1 MYLPKLELIG
11 SIRSA
16 GPDPGPCLSPRAWW
30 LALALA
36 SVALVVPLALTPM
49 PPLLDYPNHLARMVV
64 LERGAAD
71 PVLSAMYVADWHI
84 LPNIAIDMLMPP
96 LLHVLPLHVVGRL
109 FIALALLLPFAG
121 TVVLHRTL
129 FGRRSLWPFAA
140 VLVVY
145 NQILFLGFLNYL
157 IGLGLALFGTA
168 LWVRMAPLPATRL
181 VVAAILA
188 VALFFCHLIALAMYG
203 LLLFAVEMGAWWDR
217 PASQHR
223 RIASFATLMTWLA
236 VPFVIPAVL
245 YLRSPLADAP
255 GGVAWFGRM
264 KLHGVFGPF
273 ITYNLGLD
281 LLAMFAVGIFL
292 AWCWWQGHLL
302 VARAGAIGFGI
313 LMVLYAL
320 VPFEAR
326 GTGFIDQR
334 LPPLGALLVFAITQP
349 YGLKR
354 PLAPVAGVVLAM
366 IAMARLTDIG
376 AVWIGHNRD
385 LVAFQQV
392 IAGIRPA
399 ENVLAVAVR
408 QTDVPQFGAGQPRSR
423 FLRALNLTSIM
434 HLPALVLIER
444 DAFWPLLFTAAT
456 KQPLRVRPA
465 YAGLAVE
472 EGLVPSY
479 RALEAAAAD
488 GAPPRDAPYLAHW
501 QRDFDYVLLLH
512 AGKLPLQ
519 DQPLLPGR
527 LELLKQAD
535 VAALYRVH
543 RPDEQREPTPAI
555 AIP

>member
-1 MYLPKLELIG
+1 
-11 SIRSA
+11 
-16 GPDPGPCLSPRAWW
+16 
-30 LALALA
+30 
-36 SVALVVPLALTPM
+36 
-49 PPLLDYPNHLARMVV
+49 
-64 LERGAAD
+64 
-71 PVLSAMYVADWHI
+71 
-84 LPNIAIDMLMPP
+84 MLMPP
-96 LLHVLPLHVVGRL
+96 LLRVLPLHVVGRL
-109 FIALALLLPFAG
+109 FIALALLLPFVG

-140 VLVVY
+140 VLVIY

-157 IGLGLALFGTA
+157 IGLGLALFGA
-168 LWVRMAPLPATRL
+168 VLWIRMASVPARRL

-203 LLLFAVEMGAWWDR
+203 LLLLAVEVGAWWER
-217 PASQHR
+217 PSGQRR
-223 RIASFATLMTWLA
+223 RISAIADPITRLA
-236 VPFVIPAVL
+236 VPFVIPALL

-255 GGVAWFGRM
+255 GGVAWSGRM

-281 LLAMFAVGIFL
+281 LLGMFAAGVFL
-292 AWCWWQGHLL
+292 AWCWWRGHLL
-302 VARAGAIGFGI
+302 VARAGAIGLGI
-313 LMVLYAL
+313 LLVLYAL
-320 VPFEAR
+320 MPFEAR

-349 YGLKR
+349 YGLMR
-354 PLAPVAGVVLAM
+354 RFGIVAGVAFAM
-366 IAMARLTDIG
+366 IATARLADIG
-376 AVWIGHNRD
+376 AVWTEHNRD
-385 LVAFQQV
+385 LAAFQQV

-399 ENVLAVAVR
+399 ENVLAVAVL
-408 QTDVPQFGAGQPRSR
+408 QTDIPRFNAGQPRSR

-434 HLPALVLIER
+434 HLPALVLIEH
-444 DAFWPLLFTAAT
+444 DAFWPLLFTAVA

-465 YAGLAVE
+465 YAGLAVD

-479 RALEAAAAD
+479 RALEVAAAG
-488 GAPPRDAPYLAHW
+488 GALPRDAPYLAHW

-535 VAALYRVH
+535 VAALYRV
-543 RPDEQREPTPAI
+543 RRSDGPSQATPAI
-555 AIP
+555 ARP